1 MSEPTANRFSA
12 PAIMRGMV
20 KSIVAVIAGVVVV
33 IALTVGLLQF
43 SSLRQSVLS
52 FALSAVNSGDT
63 KISIGDIDG
72 SWPRHLHVTDVRI
85 ADVAGDWLTL
95 DEADVV
101 WSPLSLL
108 RAHVEIETLDARG
121 LNVLRAPVSAAE
133 DDTSSGLSLELP
145 VLPVS
150 VRLNA
155 INLRDITVAR
165 ALAKAGAAGELA
177 TLTLTGSAALDRS
190 TLALSLIAERS
201 DDVTGHYKIDTVF
214 SPRNRHLTLDLAV
227 QDGDAQHAGL
237 VHAFGVSDLPVV
249 KLSASAST
257 DGEAVAGRMNL
268 DGGNALAVA
277 LDGTGTWSR
286 DLDLKLDAQASGRL
300 IAEALKDSIDAS
312 ALTLATDVH
321 WSGKDV
327 LSVENLELRAGAL
340 SLDGRAALASVSRAM
355 PHPFTA
361 SGTIKGADVL
371 ADAKGAAA
379 LSEIA
384 FDMAAFIDMRNNMAE
399 ISDLTLTSV
408 AGKAQYAGAFALDG
422 STFKGDVDASLSDL
436 AALDGLTGRTLGGTA
451 TLRLSPFA
459 MSDKSDIAGD
469 FTLRTTGIT
478 TGDPAL
484 DAFIG
489 NVSADGSLLV
499 LGKGGYA
506 LPSFA
511 VTPQSGA
518 YKLSGNV
525 GSSAG
530 GNLTGEAHFETREI
544 AALLPRGEASGAVKA
559 DVTLTGTMEAP
570 AGHLVATLDK
580 GSVSGVAT
588 ESLSADIH
596 AVPGG
601 TGALVLRY
609 KGAPGSAAIDAQLTL
624 PSEGGVKLDS
634 IDGAIFGG
642 KLTGYAS
649 VDNSGEITSAIRGE
663 HINLTSVGDF
673 TGLPVS
679 GVGDLDF
686 AMTPA
691 GGKQAAS
698 LVFKAPRIDAGG
710 VTFDRTELNI
720 QMSDLFG
727 TPVMDAGFYAAAGQ
741 FALTHL
747 SGVNLKAKGPLD
759 TLAFDANIL
768 GTHEDALPKAFALTT
783 QGVVRS
789 KGATSIDL
797 QTFNLTLGTAT
808 AALAKPVAI
817 RLENGLSAKGIAIDM
832 TGATGAGQIAGDVA
846 IASTAQ
852 MKLRFSNMP
861 LDFSTLFLPAGS
873 VEGSLSGTLDLDA
886 ARNKGNARLNFKD
899 IRVAQDVDDPR
910 PAFDASVTGDWA
922 GARLE
927 LVAAAQG
934 ISEKPFDLKASLP
947 VVRPKGSAFPTLATR
962 GKVSGSLDWDGPL
975 ASLAA
980 LVELNGQRVAG
991 RARVN
996 LRASGDISAP
1006 VIDGSATLSNGEYEN
1021 FSTGTVLKSIEARLE
1036 AQNSRDAGFTLTAT
1050 DGASGRINAK
1060 GSLTLDKNA
1069 ADAISIS
1076 AEVSNARLLRR
1087 ADVDATID
1095 GNILLRGPALPPTL
1109 EEPAMLSGALTTKEM
1124 VIHIPDSLP
1133 ADVPLV
1139 EVIEINGGAT
1149 ASATPMDQKAE
1160 PLPLLL
1166 DLTLATTKPVRVTG
1180 RGLDSLWAGNFAVT
1194 GSIDEPLVKGV
1205 LNSQRGTLDF
1215 AGKTFTLTKGNVTF
1229 PGTYPVEPNFAVVLT
1244 YKRNDFTATINV
1256 SGSSTKPVIT
1266 FSSSPSLPKDEI
1278 LAHILFDKG
1287 VGELSALET
1296 LQLARTLAELSG
1308 VNIGGTGGGIM
1319 DRVQETLSLDVLRID
1334 SGASGATTVSA
1345 GKYIQEGIYVGVEQG
1360 ALASDS
1366 SVKVEIEVTPQISIE
1381 TRVGQ
1386 NASSEVGV
1394 NWKWDY

>member
-1 MSEPTANRFSA
+1 MSEPAPNRFSA

-20 KSIVAVIAGVVVV
+20 KSIIALVAGVLV
-33 IALTVGLLQF
+33 IVALTIGLLQF

-63 KISIGDIDG
+63 KVSIGDIDG
-72 SWPRHLHVTDVRI
+72 SWPRHLHVTDLRI
-85 ADVAGDWLTL
+85 ADTQGDWLTL

-121 LNVLRAPVSAAE
+121 LNVLRAPVSTSE

-150 VRLNA
+150 LRLNA
-155 INLRDITVAR
+155 INLQEITLYH
-165 ALAKAGAAGELA
+165 ALAEAGATGKLA
-177 TLTLTGSAALDRS
+177 TLTLTGMAALDRS
-190 TLALSLIAERS
+190 TLALSLVAERS
-201 DDVTGHYKIDTVF
+201 DGVTGHYKIDTVF
-214 SPRNRHLTLDLAV
+214 SPRNRHLSLDINAK
-227 QDGDAQHAGL
+227 DGDAWHAGL

-249 KLSASAST
+249 NLSATVST
-257 DGEAVAGRMNL
+257 DDEAVVGQMEM
-268 DGGNALAVA
+268 DGGNTLDVALAA
-277 LDGTGTWSR
+277 TGTWSR
-286 DLDLKLDAQASGRL
+286 DLDLKLDAKASGRL
-300 IAEALKDSIDAS
+300 IAEALKDSLDAR
-312 ALTLATDVH
+312 ALTLVTDLR

-327 LSVENLELRAGAL
+327 VSVDNLQLQAGAL
-340 SLDGRAALASVSRAM
+340 TLEGRAALASVSRAM
-355 PHPFTA
+355 PHPLTA
-361 SGTIKGADVL
+361 SGLIKGADLL

-384 FDMAAFIDMRNNMAE
+384 FDMDALIDMRSNMAE
-399 ISDLTLTSV
+399 ISGLTLTSV
-408 AGKAQYAGAFALDG
+408 AGKAQYAGTFALDG
-422 STFKGDVDASLSDL
+422 STLKGDVDASLSDL
-436 AALDGLTGRTLGGTA
+436 AALDGLTGRTLGGAA

-459 MSDKSDIAGD
+459 MSDKGDIAGD
-469 FTLRTTGIT
+469 FTLRTTSVT

-484 DAFIG
+484 DALVG
-489 NVSADGSLLV
+489 NVAAYGSLLA

-525 GSSAG
+525 GSSATG
-530 GNLTGEAHFETREI
+530 ELTGEAHFEAREI
-544 AALLPRGEASGAVKA
+544 AALLPRGEASGAAKA
-559 DVTLTGTMEAP
+559 DVTLTGTTDAP

-580 GSVSGVAT
+580 GSISGVAT

-601 TGALVLRY
+601 TGALMLRY
-609 KGAPGSAAIDAQLTL
+609 EGAPGSAALDAQLTL
-624 PSEGGVKLDS
+624 PSEGGVKLDG
-634 IDGAIFGG
+634 IDGAVFGG

-649 VDNSGEITSAIRGE
+649 VDKSGDITSAIRGE

-698 LVFKAPRIDAGG
+698 IVFKAPRIDAGG

-727 TPVMDAGFYAAAGQ
+727 TTIMDAGFYAAAGQ

-759 TLAFDANIL
+759 TLAFDAHVL
-768 GTHEDALPKAFALTT
+768 GTHEDALPKAFTLTT

-789 KGATSIDL
+789 KGATRVDL
-797 QTFNLTLGTAT
+797 QAFNLTLGTAT
-808 AALAKPVAI
+808 ATLAAPVTMT
-817 RLENGLSAKGIAIDM
+817 LENGLSAKGVVIDM
-832 TGATGAGQIAGDVA
+832 AGATGAGQIAGDVA
-846 IASTAQ
+846 IASTARLQ
-852 MKLRFSNMP
+852 LRFSNAP

-873 VEGSLSGTLDLDA
+873 VEGSLNGTLDLDTARSKGA
-886 ARNKGNARLNFKD
+886 ARFNFKGMR
-899 IRVAQDVDDPR
+899 IAQDVDDPR
-910 PAFDASVTGDWA
+910 PAFDATIKGDWA
-922 GARLE
+922 GSRLE
-927 LVAAAQG
+927 LTAAAQG
-934 ISEKPFDLKASLP
+934 ISERPFDLKASLP
-947 VVRPKGSAFPTLATR
+947 FVRPRGSTFPTLATR
-962 GKVSGSLDWDGPL
+962 GKISGSLDWDGPL

-991 RARVN
+991 RARVA

-1006 VIDGSATLSNGEYEN
+1006 VIDGSATLSDGEYEN
-1021 FSTGTVLKSIEARLE
+1021 FSTGTLLKSIEARLE
-1036 AQNSRDAGFTLTAT
+1036 AHNSRDADFTLTAT
-1050 DGASGRINAK
+1050 DGARGRINAK

-1069 ADAISIS
+1069 TDAISIT
-1076 AEVSNARLLRR
+1076 AQVSNARLVRR

-1095 GNILLRGPALPPTL
+1095 GDLLLRGPALPPTL
-1109 EEPAMLSGALTTKEM
+1109 EKPATLSGALTTKEM
-1124 VIHIPDSLP
+1124 VIHIPESLP

-1139 EVIEINGGAT
+1139 EVIEINGSVAAGAT
-1149 ASATPMDQKAE
+1149 PVDRKAE

-1166 DLTLATTKPVRVTG
+1166 DLTLATTKPVRITG

-1194 GSIDEPLVKGV
+1194 GSIDEPLVKGA

-1366 SVKVEIEVTPQISIE
+1366 SVKVEIEVTPQVSVE